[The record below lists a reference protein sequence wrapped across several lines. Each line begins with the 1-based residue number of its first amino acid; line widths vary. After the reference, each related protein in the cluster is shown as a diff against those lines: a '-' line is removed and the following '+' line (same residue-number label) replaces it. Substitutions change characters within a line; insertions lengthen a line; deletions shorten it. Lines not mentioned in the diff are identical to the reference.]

1 MFGMMKGI
9 VMGILIRGA
18 RNMMILIRVT
28 TIILGQGLNYDNSYQ
43 L

>member
-1 MFGMMKGI
+1 
-9 VMGILIRGA
+9 LIRGA

-28 TIILGQGLNYDNSYQ
+28 TIILGQGFNYDNPYQ